1 MMMNNQTGGTGAGS
15 KKKSGSFLSRQTK
28 SRQHDKRPGNGGVS
42 DDSQT
47 STTTEEELAKKA
59 NITPEEVLRLERVTE
74 GYLCPPEANIY
85 GIDFIRFKLRDCD
98 TGETLFE
105 VLKQDDSG
113 SWKCSAVTDGYEDE
127 DDVIQKTPERED
139 VDPNAGRFVRYHFT
153 PQFLRLKTVGATVEF
168 VVGNKPVK
176 DFRMIERHY
185 FREKLLKSFDFHFGF
200 CIPSSV
206 NTCEHIYEFPT
217 LSEYEIDDM
226 INSPYDTRS
235 DSFYFVENKLI
246 MHNKADYAYNGAWDE
261 ENQR

>member
-1 MMMNNQTGGTGAGS
+1 MMMNNQTGASTAGGS
-15 KKKSGSFLSRQTK
+15 KKKSASFLTRQTK
-28 SRQHDKRPGNGGVS
+28 SRQRSTNNG
-42 DDSQT
+42 DEAT
-47 STTTEEELAKKA
+47 SEEELAKKDH
-59 NITPEEVLRLERVTE
+59 ITPDEVLRLERVTE

-85 GIDFIRFKLRDCD
+85 GIDFIRFKLRNCD

-105 VLKQDDSG
+105 VLKQDETGSG
-113 SWKCSAVTDGYEDE
+113 KCVALPDVYDDD
-127 DDVIQKTPERED
+127 DDVIEETPEKED
-139 VDPNAGRFVRYHFT
+139 ADPNAGRFVRYHFT

-217 LSEYEIDDM
+217 LSEHEIDDM
-226 INSPYDTRS
+226 IKSPYDTRS

-246 MHNKADYAYNGAWDE
+246 IHNKADYAYNGEWDE
-261 ENQR
+261 DNQR